1 MTVEGKKEITRKEF
15 MKGMSMSL
23 AGVAMAG
30 SVGGLL
36 TACSNATGDASVNAG
51 GESKETPQW
60 PFKYVKLDPEKVEKA
75 GYEGYK
81 EGACC
86 YGVINA
92 FLSALSDEVGY
103 PFNQIPAD
111 AFRGGGTGYG
121 QGALCGSL
129 GSAAACIGMVCDGDQ
144 QKELIAEL
152 YNWYKIH
159 PFPQYQPAGMDL
171 ITTEAKSV
179 LCIDSV
185 GKFMEAQ
192 GVGMADPERKERCAA
207 VTAEV
212 ARKMV
217 EILNEKLA

>member
-1 MTVEGKKEITRKEF
+1 MTMEEKKQITRKEF
-15 MKGMSMSL
+15 MKGMGISL

-30 SVGGLL
+30 GVGGLL
-36 TACSNATGDASVNAG
+36 TACSSDTASASVDVAG
-51 GESKETPQW
+51 GSQETPQW
-60 PFKYVKLDPEKVEKA
+60 PFKYVKLDPDKVEKA

-86 YGVINA
+86 YGVANA

-121 QGALCGSL
+121 QGALCGAL
-129 GSAAACIGMVCDGDQ
+129 GSAAACIGMVCDGDK

-152 YNWYKIH
+152 YNSYEKH

-171 ITTEAKSV
+171 ETTVAESV

-185 GKFMEAQ
+185 SKFMEKQ
-192 GVGMADPERKERCAA
+192 GVAMGDPERKERCAA
-207 VTAEV
+207 ITGEV

-217 EILNEKLA
+217 EILNENLA